1 MIKGVIAMM
10 TLEMIREA
18 AMAIHQ
24 QSAIKPEIGMIL
36 GSGLGVM
43 ADEVENPTV
52 IRYETIPHFPVST
65 VEGHAGELVIGTLSG
80 KGVVMMKGRFHLYEG
95 YEPSV
100 IAFPIR
106 VLTALGISR
115 LIVTNAAG
123 GVNESFL
130 PGDLMLI
137 TDHLNLAG
145 ANPLIGKNDDRL
157 GPRFPDMSS
166 AYNKDMMRVAERA
179 AAAQGM
185 TLRKGVYAWFTGPN
199 YETPAEVR
207 MSRVLGADAVGMSTV
222 PEVLVAVHGGVNV
235 LGISCITNMAAGI
248 LDQPLSHQEVMETA
262 QKVEQSFKQ
271 LVRDILAGL

>member
-1 MIKGVIAMM
+1 MI

-24 QSAIKPEIGMIL
+24 QSAVKPEIGMIL

-179 AAAQGM
+179 AAAQGV

-235 LGISCITNMAAGI
+235 LGISCITNMAAGM